1 MRRAITFVLICAL
14 LMFGTM
20 AAFAAQT
27 SPARPA
33 LISYEQAI
41 EVALE
46 RVGGGTVTRIY
57 HDRERFSDVLL
68 SFFNVEIRYAM
79 RDYDIRV
86 DSDTGEIVR
95 FRYFPQANPQITHGR
110 AIEIALEKV
119 GGGMQTEVDFHRER
133 DGEGALYYDVHVR
146 HEMREYE
153 VRIDANTGEITRFLS
168 GDVIR

>member
-1 MRRAITFVLICAL
+1 MRRAITFVLICAVL
-14 LMFGTM
+14 TFGTM

-27 SPARPA
+27 GSIPPP
-33 LISYEQAI
+33 LISYEQAV

-68 SFFNVEIRYAM
+68 SFFHVEIRYAM

-95 FRYFPQANPQITHGR
+95 FRYFPQANPQISHGR
-110 AIEIALEKV
+110 AIAIALEKV
-119 GGGMQTEVDFHRER
+119 GGGMQTEVDFHRDR
-133 DGEGALYYDVHVR
+133 NGDGALFYDVHVR
-146 HEMREYE
+146 HGTREYE
-153 VRIDANTGEITRFLS
+153 VRIDADTGEITRFLS